1 MLRLRLD
8 RNPQAPSL
16 ARAAIADLTRQS
28 ELDSTILATVT
39 LLVSELVS
47 NAVIHSDAPPPS
59 DITLCARVL
68 DEGAVRV
75 EVIDQGNGFNTERR
89 VEARSRGGFGLFLVD
104 TQATRWGIDRDRG
117 TCVWFEIANA
127 TAERDGQ
134 VDPHV
139 KSSNTSRSR
148 PSGVQPTRRPV

>member
-1 MLRLRLD
+1 MLRLSLS

-16 ARAAIADLTRQS
+16 ARAAIADLTQRS
-28 ELDSTILATVT
+28 ELDPTRLATVT

-68 DEGAVRV
+68 AEGAVRV
-75 EVIDQGNGFNTERR
+75 EVIDQGNGFSVKRR

-104 TQATRWGIDRDRG
+104 TQATRWGIDRDGG
-117 TCVWFEIANA
+117 TRVWFEIANA
-127 TAERDGQ
+127 PGGQADGTADRAAQ
-134 VDPHV
+134 PANPLQPAP
-139 KSSNTSRSR
+139 SSR
-148 PSGVQPTRRPV
+148 